1 MRGLTRTAPPA
12 SEPVSLA
19 DAKAH
24 LRVDTSQDDTLIQGL
39 IAAARQSAEEH
50 LRRALVTQNWRL
62 TLDRFPRGAG
72 EIELPRPPLVSVSAV
87 TVYDVADT
95 ASPVPAADYIVDA
108 TRAPGRILPRVG
120 RPWPVVGRAAAG
132 VEIDYVAGYGAAS
145 AVPEAIRQ
153 GILMLLAHFHER
165 REATIA
171 DGRIAPIPFGVT
183 ALWRP
188 YRVLGL

>member
-1 MRGLTRTAPPA
+1 MSRC
-12 SEPVSLA
+12 
-19 DAKAH
+19 
-24 LRVDTSQDDTLIQGL
+24 
-39 IAAARQSAEEH
+39 
-50 LRRALVTQNWRL
+50 RAQPETGRAVT
-62 TLDRFPRGAG
+62 
-72 EIELPRPPLVSVSAV
+72 PLVSVSAV
-87 TVYDVADT
+87 TVYDVAAT
-95 ASPVPAADYIVDA
+95 ARPVPAADYMVDA
-108 TRAPGRILPRVG
+108 ARAPGRILPRVG

-188 YRVLGL
+188 YRVLDRKSVV